1 MRLLEETDLVQG
13 GIAGDAHF
21 APESARQLL
30 LADQEP
36 LLELGV
42 AAGQI
47 KENITVRGLGVMSLP
62 AGTRLAIGEAEIE
75 ITKECEPCSRMDEI
89 RPGLKEEL
97 VGRRG
102 MYARVLRPGRVRR
115 GDLVRVVGEPGQET
129 QGMPA

>member
-75 ITKECEPCSRMDEI
+75 ITKECEPCSRMAGDGRAGPPAGKGPAR
-89 RPGLKEEL
+89 RPGA
-97 VGRRG
+97 RRG
-102 MYARVLRPGRVRR
+102 
-115 GDLVRVVGEPGQET
+115 
-129 QGMPA
+129 